1 MLVSMNISDLLGQGN
16 PDGEE
21 GVLWLGEE
29 RNTSYTSQKSDKSSS
44 RASKMTF
51 LIVGIVALSA
61 VASLGIGYLAGGQ
74 GSGAGL
80 VVSSIPMTHPTSS
93 LVTASVFTA
102 GVGAASSSTG
112 SIPSGGEVV
121 GDSSVH
127 TYFLPW
133 CKQTAQ
139 ISKAHTVWFATEQ
152 AAKSA
157 GYAAGK
163 ACSGI

>member
-1 MLVSMNISDLLGQGN
+1 MLVSMNISDLFGQGN

-29 RNTSYTSQKSDKSSS
+29 QNTSYTSDKSSS

-93 LVTASVFTA
+93 LVTA